1 MNDDDKT
8 TRAKLLAAQGKPA
21 SFIAARL
28 KLPEFYAKE
37 IVEGYA
43 KHRERLREWNDKWPA

>member
-1 MNDDDKT
+1 MGEDDDKT

-28 KLPEFYAKE
+28 KLPEFYCDQ
-37 IVEGYA
+37 IVKDYA
-43 KHRERLREWNDKWPA
+43 EHRARLREWMAK